1 MVTSAREQSSY
12 PWQQPPDPHQ
22 QPQTFHLSGK
32 CSQDVWV
39 SQVRWCKRA
48 KLVLSTWFFS
58 REVRRGIGG
67 RERERAPQ
75 QMCVVLSHSV
85 KSDSSR
91 SHGLNSQGSSVH
103 VDFPGKNTGV
113 GWHALSKGSS
123 QSRDQTQVS
132 HIAGKYFT
140 IWATRKAQESWSG

>member
-1 MVTSAREQSSY
+1 MQESKVSLKYMVLLQGSQKRNWRE
-12 PWQQPPDPHQ
+12 
-22 QPQTFHLSGK
+22 
-32 CSQDVWV
+32 
-39 SQVRWCKRA
+39 
-48 KLVLSTWFFS
+48 
-58 REVRRGIGG
+58 

-113 GWHALSKGSS
+113 G
-123 QSRDQTQVS
+123 
-132 HIAGKYFT
+132 
-140 IWATRKAQESWSG
+140 